1 MAIRKLRVNDDPILR
16 KKAREI
22 TEINDRIKT
31 LAADMLDTMYDDE
44 GVGLA
49 APQVGILRRLVVIDV
64 GKGPIVMINPVIV
77 EQKGSIVDVEGC
89 LSFPDDAGYVE
100 RPEYVTAQFTNL
112 EGQRCEVKGHMLLA
126 RAICHE
132 LDHLDGKDFIDKK
145 IPTEKAEKMIEA
157 QNKRLAKEQNKKIT
171 ASGNQTDEMTSEAF
185 EKPAD
190 MQTISA
196 LNGEDSHE

>member
-1 MAIRKLRVNDDPILR
+1 MAIRKLRYNDDPILR

-31 LAADMLDTMYDDE
+31 LAADMLETMYDDE

-64 GKGPIVMINPVIV
+64 GKGPITMINPVIV
-77 EQKGSIVDVEGC
+77 DQKGSIVDVEGC

-132 LDHLDGKDFIDKK
+132 LDHLDGKVFIDKK
-145 IPTEKAEKMIEA
+145 IPVEKAEKMIEA
-157 QNKRLAKEQNKKIT
+157 QNARLAKAQTKRSHRAIRRK
-171 ASGNQTDEMTSEAF
+171 ASPV
-185 EKPAD
+185 KPLKNRR
-190 MQTISA
+190 ICRRSKR
-196 LNGEDSHE
+196 

>member
-22 TEINDRIKT
+22 TEINERIKT

-132 LDHLDGKDFIDKK
+132 LDHLDGILHID
-145 IPTEKAEKMIEA
+145 I
-157 QNKRLAKEQNKKIT
+157 AKEIRH
-171 ASGNQTDEMTSEAF
+171 MTSEERILF
-185 EKPAD
+185 RKTHPYRILSTTCRFPD
-190 MQTISA
+190 
-196 LNGEDSHE
+196 

>member
-1 MAIRKLRVNDDPILR
+1 MAIRKLRYNDDPILR

-31 LAADMLDTMYDDE
+31 LAADMLETMYDDE

-64 GKGPIVMINPVIV
+64 GKGPITMINPVIV
-77 EQKGSIVDVEGC
+77 DQKGSIVDVEGC

-132 LDHLDGKDFIDKK
+132 LDHLDGKVFIDKK
-145 IPTEKAEKMIEA
+145 IPVEKAEKMIEA
-157 QNKRLAKEQNKKIT
+157 QNARLAKAQNKTKP
-171 ASGNQTDEMTSEAF
+171 ASKPEEGITSEAF

-190 MQTISA
+190 MQAVEA